1 MDIDSAKRADVLGR
15 GVISPDGVGARRKSP
30 RASVGAGRAS
40 VGGRSEASKGG
51 RTSAGP
57 AKHAAVPE
65 RRVLFSDDVQPAV
78 AHPKKKLTNAE
89 REEAARVEF
98 TDKVR
103 EETGAIL
110 SPEWRVKW
118 VSVGGA
124 NSQRKDR
131 RYVAPD
137 GAVYSGPAA
146 VVQRIRSHGTK
157 GLVAAPA
164 PAPAADADADAE
176 ADSDDEAVMP
186 TQAAPPRDWEE
197 EDLTPARRRSLGGF
211 ARGIVDTF
219 ASAFKS
225 RGAVEDSAA
234 KPSSGDDDVVADSED
249 DAPAAENDEADEE
262 LLAQAKADL
271 VEQVLERAG
280 VRLSDA
286 WQVRFETGGGMERG
300 RKRKRFFSPEGNKY
314 SSQSKVLDLVMRQLA
329 KGDVDVPVVT
339 CGEIPGWFARWGS
352 PRRRASAPAAASRFS
367 PRRERSGAN
376 PESPVFQ
383 PNVPSP
389 LLSPAAKAAAAAAAA
404 EKATPIAKKAVTP
417 TAAKKAVTPTA
428 AKAKAPTP
436 AAKKAPTPTTAKT
449 TAKTPTPAKKAP
461 APPAPPAPASD
472 PAETTPAPARRAS
485 PRTSTGAAAIA
496 APAMVADATPRETR
510 SSREA
515 KTTPESAAKEAATP
529 RRTPRASAG
538 AVVAPADTPS
548 EATRSSPRAAAAAAA
563 AVAAAV
569 ASVAT
574 VKAPS
579 PVAASPPAAATRVSP
594 RASSRTTPP
603 VAAPAP
609 EKDPAKAL
617 DQLRR
622 KMEMKLDHE
631 LEEGWRVEWEPGAN
645 GREEKVYYDPAAPGK
660 RLLGDAMALTHVKMR
675 LAALA
680 VQLRAAAEAAAK
692 MATDAKAEE
701 RAAAEAYAAVAA
713 QIAVS
718 SDPATMVQLG
728 AAMDAARDALRQK
741 SEWAVFAAEQATAAA
756 QKLSPAER
764 AKLAAGQSSGSGSGS
779 GSDAARALPAP
790 ASASVPALPAPKAA
804 STPGTATKTP
814 VGASKEERARVE
826 LVERVYSETGVRLGP
841 DWQVTYRPKSDGTF
855 HRYIFSPGGKR
866 FLSGTALVN
875 HVKDFKARAMA
886 VEGEAIKSPEQIER
900 ERIEDEEFS
909 KEEATARRELLKQV
923 FDETGVMLGANW
935 RVSMERSWST
945 AKRRMVGRMRFFAPA
960 PENKKFSSKADVV
973 DFVER
978 QVRRG
983 KLRRHSAPKRPRGV
997 SADAAPTR
1005 GAKASRAEDGSRKT
1019 SSAVAVARTPA
1030 SREEAAVAELADRV
1044 YAATGITLKPGY
1056 EVRWVRENSGKEY
1069 KRFFCPAGK
1078 RYSSPGELIAA
1089 LKKQH
1094 EKEQAEGECE
1104 RRNLA
1109 AEMDLAADDAPAKT
1123 APRKVPNVARDRQ
1136 RREGA
1141 GKTLALPAP
1150 PAAANKP
1157 ALKSAL
1163 KKPTKTLAASKSSSS
1178 SLAAPTPAL
1187 PRRDKRAPTPTATRA
1202 MTTAE
1207 KSSLAQVRDRVREE
1221 LGVELNKGWS
1231 VVIASRKTGASSGTT
1246 DKYFIA
1252 PSVPKNA
1259 PEGFTTRV
1267 KFRSETEVVN
1277 YARQLFGVPSSKKR
1291 SRAAKSAP
1299 ASTAAAA
1306 KTNKPNKAAKTA
1318 TGKTAAATR
1327 AEEEEEMDEEDELD
1341 VDDDVGSSDD
1351 DEPADD
1357 GSDDSDSSDSEG
1369 ADAGEKAYGV
1379 QVEGMLTV
1387 MDADAARRA
1396 FEKRVLTPAKAR
1408 ELEEHIESQLANP
1421 SMGFDVDVLQ
1431 LEYQRVTGFEALTD
1445 DPMEL
1450 REMLQNVVQREKEK
1464 ALAAA
1469 GGDAAGMFSPETRA
1483 AIAATTGN
1491 DEGGGGREG
1500 GRPRRGEASKRAAD
1514 VLRKLEQT
1522 RRGEGGDRGGE
1533 EGGGGGEASRDGS
1546 NARARRNASGKG
1558 RDASL
1563 AAARKEKETAEEDHR
1578 GMRVARTLGNVGLND
1593 AKRKRAAWAEEEDDE
1608 DDDEDDEEEVIEAEA
1623 AETTAN
1629 PLVGGGGDDDE
1640 SPPGS
1645 QEEVV
1650 QKPTDGDGAVDD
1662 GIAAVAPVAT
1672 AAVASATAAAAPAH
1686 ARGVATRWN
1695 PADASM
1701 VAQAKSALHTS
1712 TAPGEVRCREA
1723 ERKRVVDLIQRGL
1736 KSKRSA
1742 SMYVC
1747 GLPGTGKS
1755 LTVSEA
1761 EKVARSWGDGSKLGG
1776 GSKHA
1781 CARADRPRVAAV
1793 NCMALAEPRHVFARI
1808 IEELGGTP
1816 PSAPSESGA
1825 VGGAAEATDVS
1836 QLPEVAALRAL
1847 VADHAS
1853 AGSGSGAGSA
1863 ADRSGPARARGVG
1876 SGGASAGSHRPMTV
1890 ILLDEMDQLVSKAQ
1904 GILYELFG
1912 LPTLPGS
1919 RCVVVGV
1926 ANGINLVEVTLPR
1939 LAARGCEPVVVRFN
1953 AYDRDQLKLLLR
1965 QRLGSLPWTVFED
1978 AGLELCARKVAAA
1991 TGDMRRAL
1999 NICAAAVDL
2008 CAREA
2013 NEAAAE
2019 AEERDAAS
2027 AGSAEGITPSR
2038 RRARFPSANASLVKI
2053 SHMARAI
2060 SASFSS
2066 PVVDTM
2072 RGLPQHQ
2079 QMVLCAA
2086 VRLFRDATRR
2096 EATLGVLNDKYT
2108 ALCKEAGIRGLTPGE
2123 FSGVCTVLADQ
2134 TLLKVGP
2141 GREDR
2146 QRKTSLA
2153 VHQDDVVF
2161 ALQGVNFFRN
2171 LIGDKGGARGG
2182 R

>member
-1 MDIDSAKRADVLGR
+1 MDIDSAKRADVHGR
-15 GVISPDGVGARRKSP
+15 GMISPDGVGARRKSP
-30 RASVGAGRAS
+30 RASVGAGCAS

-51 RTSAGP
+51 RTSTGP
-57 AKHAAVPE
+57 AKHAAVLE
-65 RRVLFSDDVQPAV
+65 RRVLFSDDVEPVV
-78 AHPKKKLTNAE
+78 AQPKKKLTNAE

-118 VSVGGA
+118 VSIGGA

-137 GAVYSGPAA
+137 GSVYSGPAA

-157 GLVAAPA
+157 GLVAASA
-164 PAPAADADADAE
+164 PAPAADAAAEDAE
-176 ADSDDEAVMP
+176 EDTDDEAVMP
-186 TQAAPPRDWEE
+186 TQAAPPRDWDE

-225 RGAVEDSAA
+225 RGTVEDSAA
-234 KPSSGDDDVVADSED
+234 KPSSGDDDAVADSED
-249 DAPAAENDEADEE
+249 DSPAAEGDEGDDE
-262 LLAQAKADL
+262 LLAQAKVDL
-271 VEQVLERAG
+271 IEQVQERAG
-280 VRLSDA
+280 VKLSDA
-286 WQVRFETGGGMERG
+286 WRVRFETGGGMERG

-339 CGEIPGWFARWGS
+339 CGEIPGWFSRWGS

-367 PRRERSGAN
+367 PRRERNGAG

-389 LLSPAAKAAAAAAAA
+389 LLSPAAKAAAAAT
-404 EKATPIAKKAVTP
+404 EKVTSVAKKVTTPVAKKVTTPVAKKVTTPVAKKVTTPVAKKA
-417 TAAKKAVTPTA
+417 A
-428 AKAKAPTP
+428 
-436 AAKKAPTPTTAKT
+436 
-449 TAKTPTPAKKAP
+449 TPTPAKK
-461 APPAPPAPASD
+461 APASD
-472 PAETTPAPARRAS
+472 PAETTPAPARRSS
-485 PRTSTGAAAIA
+485 PRTS
-496 APAMVADATPRETR
+496 ADATAM
-510 SSREA
+510 A
-515 KTTPESAAKEAATP
+515 KTTPGSAAAAKKATTP
-529 RRTPRASAG
+529 RRTPRAS
-538 AVVAPADTPS
+538 TETS
-548 EATRSSPRAAAAAAA
+548 REATRSSPRAAAAAAA
-563 AVAAAV
+563 AVAAGV

-574 VKAPS
+574 TKAPS
-579 PVAASPPAAATRVSP
+579 PVAASPPPLATRVSP
-594 RASSRTTPP
+594 RASSRTAPSTAPSVVAPP
-603 VAAPAP
+603 P
-609 EKDPAKAL
+609 ERDSVKTL

-631 LEEGWRVEWEPGAN
+631 LEDGWRVEWEPGAN

-660 RLLGDAMALTHVKMR
+660 KLLGDAMALTHVKMR

-680 VQLRAAAEAAAK
+680 VQQRAAAEAAAK
-692 MATDAKAEE
+692 MAADAKGEE

-713 QIAVS
+713 KIAVS
-718 SDPATMVQLG
+718 SDAATMVRLG
-728 AAMDAARDALRQK
+728 AEMDAARDALRQK
-741 SEWAVFAAEQATAAA
+741 SEWAVFAAEQAASAA
-756 QKLSPAER
+756 QKLPPAER
-764 AKLAAGQSSGSGSGS
+764 AKLGSGSE
-779 GSDAARALPAP
+779 
-790 ASASVPALPAPKAA
+790 SVPALPAPEAA
-804 STPGTATKTP
+804 TTPGTATKSTPGTATKTP
-814 VGASKEERARVE
+814 VGATKEERARME
-826 LVERVYSETGVRLGP
+826 LVERVYGETGVRLGP
-841 DWQVTYRPKSDGTF
+841 DWRVTYRPKSDGSF
-855 HRYIFSPGGKR
+855 HRFIFSPGGKK

-886 VEGEAIKSPEQIER
+886 VEGEAVKSPEQMER

-935 RVSMERSWST
+935 RVSMERSWSA
-945 AKRRMVGRMRFFAPA
+945 AKRRMVGRMRFFAPG

-983 KLRRHSAPKRPRGV
+983 KLKRHSAPKRPRGV
-997 SADAAPTR
+997 SAEAASTR
-1005 GAKASRAEDGSRKT
+1005 GAKAARSEDGSRKT

-1030 SREEAAVAELADRV
+1030 SREEAAVAELSDRV

-1069 KRFFCPAGK
+1069 KRFYCPAGK

-1109 AEMDLAADDAPAKT
+1109 AEMDLAADDAPAKA
-1123 APRKVPNVARDRQ
+1123 APRKVSNVARDRQ

-1150 PAAANKP
+1150 PPTKP

-1163 KKPTKTLAASKSSSS
+1163 KKPTKALTASKSSSS
-1178 SLAAPTPAL
+1178 SLAAATPAL

-1202 MTTAE
+1202 MTSAE

-1246 DKYFIA
+1246 DKYYIA
-1252 PSVPKNA
+1252 PSVPKDA

-1267 KFRSETEVVN
+1267 KFRSEAEVVN

-1299 ASTAAAA
+1299 ASAAAA
-1306 KTNKPNKAAKTA
+1306 KTTKPNKKAKSSAGTS
-1318 TGKTAAATR
+1318 AAAR
-1327 AEEEEEMDEEDELD
+1327 AEEDEEGEDEMEDDAD
-1341 VDDDVGSSDD
+1341 VAADDSDD
-1351 DEPADD
+1351 DSESDE
-1357 GSDDSDSSDSEG
+1357 SDDSESDSEG
-1369 ADAGEKAYGV
+1369 ADAGEETYGV

-1387 MDADAARRA
+1387 MDADKARRA

-1450 REMLQNVVQREKEK
+1450 REMLQKVVQREKEK
-1464 ALAAA
+1464 ASAAA
-1469 GGDAAGMFSPETRA
+1469 GGDAAGMFSPETNA
-1483 AIAATTGN
+1483 AVAATTGN
-1491 DEGGGGREG
+1491 DDGDGGREG

-1514 VLRKLEQT
+1514 VLRKVKQT
-1522 RRGEGGDRGGE
+1522 RPGGDGGGE
-1533 EGGGGGEASRDGS
+1533 EGGEEASRD
-1546 NARARRNASGKG
+1546 NRRM
-1558 RDASL
+1558 
-1563 AAARKEKETAEEDHR
+1563 AAPRGVERPKEKETAKEEHR

-1593 AKRKRAAWAEEEDDE
+1593 AKRTHAAWTEEEEEDE
-1608 DDDEDDEEEVIEAEA
+1608 DDDEEEEVIEGTATETTENP
-1623 AETTAN
+1623 AETTEN
-1629 PLVGGGGDDDE
+1629 RGE
-1640 SPPGS
+1640 SGLAVPGS
-1645 QEEVV
+1645 QEEAVQKPTEEAA
-1650 QKPTDGDGAVDD
+1650 QKPTDGASESADTVAAVDESV
-1662 GIAAVAPVAT
+1662 AVTAVAP
-1672 AAVASATAAAAPAH
+1672 H

-1695 PADASM
+1695 PTDASM
-1701 VAQAKSALHTS
+1701 VAQVKSALHTS
-1712 TAPGEVRCREA
+1712 TAPGGVRCREA
-1723 ERKRVVDLIQRGL
+1723 ERKRVVDIIQRSL
-1736 KSKRSA
+1736 KSGRSA
-1742 SMYVC
+1742 SVYVC

-1761 EKVARSWGDGSKLGG
+1761 EKVARSWGDGSALGG
-1776 GSKHA
+1776 GSKRA
-1781 CARADRPRVAAV
+1781 LARADRPRVAAV

-1816 PSAPSESGA
+1816 PSASSESGA
-1825 VGGAAEATDVS
+1825 SGAAEAADVS

-1847 VADHAS
+1847 VVDR
-1853 AGSGSGAGSA
+1853 AGAGSGAGA
-1863 ADRSGPARARGVG
+1863 GLRTSGV
-1876 SGGASAGSHRPMTV
+1876 ASAGSHGPMTV

-1912 LPTLPGS
+1912 LPTLAKS

-1939 LAARGCEPVVVRFN
+1939 LAARGCEPAVVRFN

-1978 AGLELCARKVAAA
+1978 AGLELCSRKVAAA

-2013 NEAAAE
+2013 NEAAAKTE
-2019 AEERDAAS
+2019 DRETAG
-2027 AGSAEGITPSR
+2027 AGSAEGISPSR
-2038 RRARFPSANASLVKI
+2038 RRARVAASASLVKI

-2086 VRLFRDATRR
+2086 VRLFRDATRK
-2096 EATLGVLNDKYT
+2096 EATLGVLNDTYT

-2134 TLLKVGP
+2134 TLLRVGP

-2171 LIGDKGGARGG
+2171 LIGERGGARGG